1 MAYHVENVEITKAY
15 DSITMYEYAL
25 VYMLSKVILCK
36 TEKLP
41 PLNFEQCLE
50 ARFFSED
57 KELHIF
63 ETEEGKKAVEV
74 SDVDKEDIIIKKYEI
89 APKFCE
95 TGKKEVLIVQ
105 QYLDYDEDGQAV
117 VALTRLKGIE

>member
-1 MAYHVENVEITKAY
+1 MAYHVKNIEITKAY
-15 DSITMYEYAL
+15 ESITMYEYAL
-25 VYMLSKVILCK
+25 VYMLSEVILCK
-36 TEKLP
+36 TEDLPKLN
-41 PLNFEQCLE
+41 LKQCLE

-74 SDVDKEDIIIKKYEI
+74 SDKNNEDIIIKKYEI

-95 TGKKEVLIVQ
+95 AGKKDVLVVQ